1 MAGGYVNLADD
12 PFEELKR
19 QLDDAKRRLA
29 ELERP
34 TGSQIYDTL
43 ATLTDLVNN
52 LADEIANVASSG
64 AVWMGG
70 VSAGSANITTTSG
83 YIVTPAGYAL
93 DITYT
98 RRAAWLGNDG
108 RLGWASSSREH
119 KTNIRNA
126 KLDPTAILKIVPR
139 LFNYRAEVE
148 KHKDDPDYK
157 VATEFGAIA
166 EELHDLG
173 LWQVVVYEDGK
184 PVGIHYDLLGLLA
197 IHAAEYVWAQHLAL
211 EARVAKLES
220 A

>member
-1 MAGGYVNLADD
+1 MAGGYVNLPND
-12 PFEELKR
+12 PFEELR
-19 QLDDAKRRLA
+19 LQLEDARRRLA

-34 TGSQIYDTL
+34 TGSQIYDSL

-126 KLDPTAILKIVPR
+126 KLDPTAILKIAPR

-148 KHKDDPDYK
+148 KHHDDPDYK

-197 IHAAEYVWAQHLAL
+197 IEAAEYVWAQHQSL
-211 EARVAKLES
+211 EARVAKLE
-220 A
+220 AR

>member
-1 MAGGYVNLADD
+1 MTGGYTRAPQD
-12 PFEELKR
+12 PIDQLMLRLRDIQDQVKELQR
-19 QLDDAKRRLA
+19 PTGTQTAQALA
-29 ELERP
+29 EL
-34 TGSQIYDTL
+34 TN
-43 ATLTDLVNN
+43 LVNN
-52 LADEIANVASSG
+52 LQTEIENVASSG

-70 VSAGSANITTTSG
+70 VSAGSANVTTTSG
-83 YIVTPAGYAL
+83 YVFTPAGYAF

-119 KTNIRNA
+119 KTNIRDA
-126 KLDPTAILKIVPR
+126 QLDPTAILKIAPR

-148 KHKDDPDYK
+148 KHKDDPAYK

-166 EELHDLG
+166 EELHELG
-173 LWQVVVYEDGK
+173 LWQVVVYEDDK

-197 IHAAEYVWAQHLAL
+197 IEAAEYVWSQHQAL

-220 A
+220 R

>member
-1 MAGGYVNLADD
+1 MAGGYVNLPND
-12 PFEELKR
+12 PFEELRR
-19 QLDDAKRRLA
+19 QLDDARRRLA

-52 LADEIANVASSG
+52 LATEIANVASSG

-70 VSAGSANITTTSG
+70 VSAGAANVTTTSG

-173 LWQVVVYEDGK
+173 LWQVVVYEDDK

-197 IHAAEYVWAQHLAL
+197 IQAAEYVWGQHQAL

-220 A
+220 V